1 MRFYFFLFIISVP
14 YIASAQFSLSMNTGY
29 ASYKMEDLKSFQ
41 DQMSASF
48 PLQGEIT
55 ASFPSYWLYDLSAR
69 WRYPTKVV
77 GASFTYGSTGGR
89 VYYSDYSGKIGS
101 DQLLS
106 FYDYSGSIGLQK
118 SFMNGHL
125 SLLGEV
131 KPGLTFSHLELTRY
145 ESYIGVSY
153 SSKANYKGLNV
164 VVQPAITAIARL
176 GQFGINTFLSYNA
189 ILLKGNLNEV
199 GNKDSY
205 LSLNQNPVHVDWSG
219 WRIGGG
225 LSLFF
230 KESADNPDSEFDKVS
245 IGIGMGIDYGGYGG
259 NLLVYPQKNIGF
271 FVGTG
276 YALAG
281 VGTNVGIKIR
291 HFKTDSKIRPYLT
304 AMHGYNTAVAVKDA
318 KSYNRLFYG
327 NTVGLGFD
335 TRPRKESHG
344 HFSFGLLVPIR
355 DTDVDKYMNYLKNQ
369 GVTFK
374 KELSTIAISIGYR
387 FTII

>member
-1 MRFYFFLFIISVP
+1 MRLYLFLFMISV
-14 YIASAQFSLSMNTGY
+14 AHAVSAQFSLSMNTGY

-55 ASFPSYWLYDLSAR
+55 ASFPSYWVYDLSAR
-69 WRYPTKVV
+69 WMYPTKVV

-106 FYDYSGSIGLQK
+106 FYDYSGSIGMQK
-118 SFMNGHL
+118 SFMKGHL
-125 SLLGEV
+125 SLLGEL

-145 ESYIGVSY
+145 ESYSGVAY

-164 VVQPAITAIARL
+164 VVQPAVTAIARF
-176 GQFGINTFLSYNA
+176 GQFGINVFFSYNA
-189 ILLKGNLNEV
+189 TLFKGNLNEA
-199 GNKDSY
+199 GSNDSY

-219 WRIGGG
+219 WRMGGG

-230 KESADNPDSEFDKVS
+230 KEAEDSPEPAYDKVS
-245 IGIGMGIDYGGYGG
+245 IGAGVGLDYGGFGV
-259 NLLVYPQKNIGF
+259 NLFVYPQKNIGF
-271 FVGTG
+271 FVGAG

-281 VGTNVGIKIR
+281 VGSNVGIKIR
-291 HFKTDSKIRPYLT
+291 HIKEAKKIRPYLT

-318 KSYNRLFYG
+318 TSYNRLFYG
-327 NTVGLGFD
+327 NSIGFGFD
-335 TRPRKESHG
+335 TRPRKESNG
-344 HFSFGLLVPIR
+344 HFSLGFLVPIR
-355 DTDVDKYMNYLKNQ
+355 GADVDEYLNYLKNQ

-374 KELSTIAISIGYR
+374 KELSPIAVSIGYR
-387 FTII
+387 FLVN